1 MKISKFIP
9 AAAIAASVALAPQ
22 ASAFTGNQVCSDL
35 DSNPTV
41 RGVEIVAFGL
51 LAAGHNTDVAANTIV
66 TSVQKGCPEYIPLL
80 QQFVKKWS

>member
-1 MKISKFIP
+1 MKISKAIP
-9 AAAIAASVALAPQ
+9 AAVIAAAVVLAPQ

-41 RGVEIVAFGL
+41 RGVEIVAFGF
-51 LAAGHNTDVAANTIV
+51 LADGYSTDAAANTIV